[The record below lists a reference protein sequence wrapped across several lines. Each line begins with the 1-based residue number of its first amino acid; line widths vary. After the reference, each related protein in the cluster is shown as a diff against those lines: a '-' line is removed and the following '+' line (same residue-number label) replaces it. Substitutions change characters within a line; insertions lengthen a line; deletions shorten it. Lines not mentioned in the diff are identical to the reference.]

1 MVVFTTRSMGVTIVS
16 KSNMNETTK
25 LHLMTG
31 DLADIESQ
39 DADGTTTG
47 NFGDTD
53 TSRALGVA
61 IWNVQHQVWDQA
73 IVTFEQKHIVYE
85 VYVTPIFS
93 KDANGLDICFDVKLE
108 YAIPSTDVPDHFTTH
123 TDTVSYDKSVKTSIM
138 SKLFG

>member
-1 MVVFTTRSMGVTIVS
+1 
-16 KSNMNETTK
+16 MNETTK
-25 LHLMTG
+25 LHLMIG

-39 DADGTTTG
+39 DTDGTTTG

-53 TSRALGVA
+53 TSRALGAA

-73 IVTFEQKHIVYE
+73 IVTFEQKHIVYD
-85 VYVTPIFS
+85 VYVTPEFT
-93 KDANGLDICFDVKLE
+93 KDINGLDICFEVKLE
-108 YAIPSTDVPDHFTTH
+108 YDIPSTDGTDHFITH